1 MAKHKGNVGINLG
14 ITKYLNAN
22 LRMISDKDKTK
33 EQLLQELKNARKKIA
48 ELETVETRRQAI
60 ESDLKKFKLLCDN
73 VNDLVYICDN
83 KGNVL
88 YVNKIF
94 ENFSGYKP
102 EKFLG
107 KSFAPLFEG
116 DELKKAENLYKK
128 TLIGESPQEE
138 ITFSKTGVLCE
149 YKNLPLKNSEG
160 EIIGVIGTARDI
172 SARKSYEET
181 LLRGHDKLEET
192 VQKRTAELSKT
203 IKALLSEIIERKRV
217 EGELKDS
224 AVYLDAMGDGLIVLN
239 KERKVIK
246 LNKSLERLSGY
257 LQEEIYQ
264 CRFEILSPER
274 EYERHHVEMDLAIK
288 TETTRAYE
296 TVLLTKEGRELP
308 VLLTGTAIND
318 KGLIGFVGVCRDITE
333 RKRAEVAL
341 QESEKK
347 YRMLVDN
354 MNEGLGS
361 IDEKGVI
368 TFVNNRLCKMLG
380 YSKNEMIGSHVTF
393 LLKNATYKIIEEQF
407 VRRIK
412 GGKQSYELEYMRKD
426 GEKVVVIVTPEPIV
440 DVEKGYIG
448 SFAVMTDITNRKQM
462 EDELKHKSEELK
474 SLTKDLRKLSFQFSK
489 AEELSRKR
497 YAGILHEQVGQN
509 LAAIK
514 IKCGYILN
522 ETSLNTFEIKEV
534 LCELIPILNE
544 TMNSIRELTAELY
557 PVILDNLG
565 FIASIKWLRDLLL
578 KLKGLNV
585 LIRVNAPVEVL
596 SSYAKLSLF
605 RIVQETFLNIA
616 KHAFATEVKVK
627 ITVEGNV
634 LSLSIKDNG
643 VGVDLE
649 KIKERQ
655 GIGHMLM
662 NERALSL
669 GGSLSVDSVLG
680 KGTEIKV
687 SIPIKQ

>member
-1 MAKHKGNVGINLG
+1 
-14 ITKYLNAN
+14 
-22 LRMISDKDKTK
+22 MISDKDKTK
-33 EQLLQELKNARKKIA
+33 EQLLQELKEARKKIA
-48 ELETVETRRQAI
+48 KLETVEIRRQAI

-94 ENFSGYKP
+94 EKFAGYKP
-102 EKFLG
+102 KKFLG

-116 DELKKAENLYKK
+116 NELKKAENLYKK
-128 TLIGESPQEE
+128 TLMGESPQEE

-149 YKNLPLKNSEG
+149 YKNLPLKNTDG

-172 SARKSYEET
+172 SDRKRYEET

-203 IKALLSEIIERKRV
+203 IKALLAEIIERKRV
-217 EGELKDS
+217 EEKLKDS
-224 AVYLDAMGDGLIVLN
+224 AVYLDVMGDGLIVLN
-239 KERKVIK
+239 KDRRIIK

-257 LQEEIYQ
+257 LQEEIDQ
-264 CRFEILSPER
+264 SRFEILSPER

-288 TETTRAYE
+288 TGTTRAYE
-296 TVLLTKEGRELP
+296 SILLTKNGREIP
-308 VLLTGTAIND
+308 VLLTGTAIRN
-318 KGLIGFVGVCRDITE
+318 KELIGFVGVCRDITE

-368 TFVNNRLCKMLG
+368 TFVNNQLCKMLG
-380 YSKNEMIGSHVTF
+380 YSKDEMVGSHVTF
-393 LLKNATYKIIEEQF
+393 LLENANYKIIEEHFIRQ
-407 VRRIK
+407 RK
-412 GGKQSYELEYMRKD
+412 GGKQSYELEYIRKD

-440 DVEKGYIG
+440 DVDKGYIG
-448 SFAVMTDITNRKQM
+448 SFAVMTDITNRKLI
-462 EDELKHKSEELK
+462 ENELNHKSEELK

-489 AEELSRKR
+489 AEELSRKK

-522 ETSLNTFEIKEV
+522 ETSLNTFEIKDV
-534 LCELIPILNE
+534 ICSLIPILDE
-544 TMNSIRELTAELY
+544 TMNSIRELTSELY

-578 KLKGLNV
+578 KSKGLNA
-585 LIRVNAPVEVL
+585 LIKVNEPVEVL
-596 SSYAKLSLF
+596 SSYVKLSLF
-605 RIVQETFLNIA
+605 RIVQETFLNIT
-616 KHAFATEVKVK
+616 KHAFASEVRVEL
-627 ITVEGNV
+627 TVEGET
-634 LSLSIKDNG
+634 LCLSIKDNG
-643 VGVDLE
+643 LGLDME
-649 KIKERQ
+649 KIKEKQ

-669 GGSLSVDSVLG
+669 GGSLNVESVLG